1 MSLIWVSTTLKN
13 RGNPPIF
20 DPSNGNLYPYVTRKY
35 LDLPIDVP
43 KFHPSHPFK
52 KHPNFNDAPVTRC
65 GRWRSHGSRA
75 CKTGISP
82 TKMWI
87 YITIKNWL
95 YNGRWWGY
103 TSADPWTEKAGW
115 WKRIQQK
122 ENQVAWV
129 LVPQPTCYAS
139 VACYS
144 WDLQPWKRTRISTTN
159 DGNGFDTLLLLDS
172 KTSSSRL

>member
-1 MSLIWVSTTLKN
+1 MIHLLWRFK
-13 RGNPPIF
+13 
-20 DPSNGNLYPYVTRKY
+20 YPYVTRKF

-43 KFHPSHPFK
+43 KFHPSHPK
-52 KHPNFNDAPVTRC
+52 KNTQISTTLQWRVGAAEEVTAPGPAKLGFHQQKCGFN
-65 GRWRSHGSRA
+65 
-75 CKTGISP
+75 
-82 TKMWI
+82 WI

-95 YNGRWWGY
+95 YNGRW
-103 TSADPWTEKAGW
+103 WTEKAGW

-144 WDLQPWKRTRISTTN
+144 WDLQPWKRTWISTTN